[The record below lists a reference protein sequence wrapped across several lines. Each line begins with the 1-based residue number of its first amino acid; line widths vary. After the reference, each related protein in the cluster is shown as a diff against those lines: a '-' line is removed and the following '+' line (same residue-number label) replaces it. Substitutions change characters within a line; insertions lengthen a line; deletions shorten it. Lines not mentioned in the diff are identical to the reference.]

1 MTKKLE
7 RKVEELESW
16 IAQFEAG
23 NDDKLVFTNMNFLIT
38 QLKTLGD
45 RLGNVEQSHRQVEGV
60 IQQNAQ
66 IVNDFIS
73 EQELEEAWQEYIVG
87 LQEDANASEEGQ
99 EQEDN

>member
-66 IVNDFIS
+66 VVNDFIS
-73 EQELEEAWQEYIVG
+73 EQELEEVQSQVDG
-87 LQEDANASEEGQ
+87 LKYQKNKMQALQN
-99 EQEDN
+99 